1 MEAHSGITIIVALLC
16 SLIGLSLLFWSL
28 RLIWQVIRSPVALA
42 MMIGL
47 LALTISLSTL
57 QAAP

>member
-1 MEAHSGITIIVALLC
+1 MEAHSGIAIIVILLC

-28 RLIWQVIRSPVALA
+28 RLIWQVIRSPLALA

-47 LALTISLSTL
+47 LALTISLTTV
-57 QAAP
+57 QAMP